1 AVVERATDRL
11 AAGEPVL
18 ALHLAEAVL
27 AGDGDHAG
35 ARAVARDAQQALL
48 DAGDADNFWAA
59 GWLRDR
65 IAGLDA

>member
-1 AVVERATDRL
+1 MVDRATEKL

-18 ALHLAEAVL
+18 ALHLAEAA
-27 AGDGDHAG
+27 AGYADHAG
-35 ARAVARDAQQALL
+35 AKAAAREAQQALL
-48 DAGDADNFWAA
+48 DMGDADNFWAG